1 MALTLKQNPDQL
13 FPANILEEPVN
24 GTAWWVAHT
33 KSRREKT
40 LANFL
45 SAKGIGYYL
54 PLIKK
59 RQASNRRERY
69 SYVPLFSSY
78 MFFKGNRE
86 DRYKAFTSNQIARV
100 IEVKDQ
106 DVLLNELA
114 QTQKALSI
122 GEQVYP
128 HGFLSEGQKVQVK
141 FGPMKGI
148 EGIITDKKGRCRLVL
163 NVTTITQSFAVD
175 VEADM
180 VEAI

>member
-1 MALTLKQNPDQL
+1 MALTLQQNPDPIY
-13 FPANILEEPVN
+13 PANILEEPVN
-24 GTAWWVAHT
+24 GTTWWVAHT

-59 RQASNRRERY
+59 RQASHKRDRY
-69 SYVPLFSSY
+69 SFMPLFSGY
-78 MFFKGNRE
+78 MFFKGSRQ
-86 DRYKAFTSNQIARV
+86 DRYEAFSSNQIARV

-106 DVLLNELA
+106 EIFLNELA
-114 QTQKALSI
+114 RTQKALSI
-122 GEQVYP
+122 GGPVYP
-128 HGFLSEGQKVQVK
+128 YDFLAEGQRVRVN
-141 FGPMKGI
+141 FGPMKGV
-148 EGIITDKKGRCRLVL
+148 EGIITDKKGHYRLIL
-163 NVTTITQSFAVD
+163 NVTTIAQSFAID

>member
-1 MALTLKQNPDQL
+1 MTLTIEQNPDQT

-24 GTAWWVAHT
+24 GTTWWIAHT

-45 SAKGIGYYL
+45 SSKNIGYYL

-59 RQASNRRERY
+59 RQTSNKRERY
-69 SYVPLFSSY
+69 SFMPLFSGY
-78 MFFKGNRE
+78 MFFKGSKE
-86 DRYKAFTSNQIARV
+86 ERYEAFTSNQIARI

-114 QTQKALSI
+114 RTQKALSA
-122 GEQVYP
+122 GGPVYP
-128 HGFLSEGQKVQVK
+128 YDFLAKGQKVRVS

-148 EGIITDKKGRCRLVL
+148 EGIITEKKGQYRLIL
-163 NVTTITQSFAVD
+163 NVATISQSFAID

-180 VEAI
+180 VETI

>member
-1 MALTLKQNPDQL
+1 MALTLEQNPDSI
-13 FPANILEEPVN
+13 FPANILEELIN
-24 GTAWWVAHT
+24 GTTWWVAHT

-40 LANFL
+40 LANLL

-59 RQASNRRERY
+59 RQASNKRERF
-69 SYVPLFSSY
+69 SFMPLFSGY
-78 MFFKGNRE
+78 MFFKGSKQ
-86 DRYKAFTSNQIARV
+86 DRYEAFTSNQIARV

-114 QTQKALSI
+114 RTQKALSI
-122 GEQVYP
+122 GGPVYP
-128 HGFLSEGQKVQVK
+128 YDFLNEGQKVQVK
-141 FGPMKGI
+141 FGPMKGV
-148 EGIITDKKGRCRLVL
+148 EGIIMDKKGHYRLVL
-163 NVTTITQSFAVD
+163 NVTTISQSFAID